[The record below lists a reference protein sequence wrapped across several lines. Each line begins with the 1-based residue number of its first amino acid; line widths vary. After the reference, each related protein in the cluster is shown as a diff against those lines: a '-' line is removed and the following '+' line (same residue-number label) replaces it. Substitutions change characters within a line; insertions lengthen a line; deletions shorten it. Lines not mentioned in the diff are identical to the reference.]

1 MVVWEGAVLL
11 YAIIWG
17 LAFWFIV
24 STYMAVLIPLYLL
37 RALGRTREAWFYL
50 GAISR
55 IIARFLL
62 FSTGTKLHIEGRENI
77 PRDRPYCYI
86 GNHQAYADILAMMA
100 AAPKAAGYIAKSSLK
115 NLPIVRTWM
124 ILLGCYFLK
133 RDSLKDG
140 LKGIL
145 YGADRVK
152 KGYPMV
158 IFPEGHRS
166 KGPEVKAFRKG
177 GVKLATK
184 AKAWAVPVSIHGSYR
199 LLEQKGYPQPTWI
212 GVKFHPAIDTAALTR
227 AEEDSLSDSLYDTIQ
242 KGVRD
247 LQKLSPRR

>member
-1 MVVWEGAVLL
+1 MVWEGAVLL

-37 RALGRTREAWFYL
+37 KALGRTREAWFYL

-55 IIARFLL
+55 IISRFLF
-62 FSTGTKLHIEGRENI
+62 FSTGTKLHVEGLENI

-86 GNHQAYADILAMMA
+86 SNHQAYADILAMMA
-100 AAPKAAGYIAKSSLK
+100 STPKAAGYIAKASLK

-166 KGPEVKAFRKG
+166 KGPTVKPFRKG

-184 AKAWAVPVSIHGSYR
+184 AKAVAIPVSIHGSYR
-199 LLEQKGYPQPTWI
+199 LLEQKGYPKPTWI
-212 GVKFHPAIDTAALTR
+212 GVRFHAPIDTAKLTS
-227 AEEDSLSDSLYDTIQ
+227 AEEDALSDTLHTMIQ
-242 KGVRD
+242 NGVAE